1 MSEYDYLVF
10 LGCIWLFC
18 LTVLMLDPL
27 SDIGEGGVFGA
38 IIAPLVSA
46 LTYFLPL
53 PEWQVPL
60 TWLTPVVSASLFLI
74 SAILLYIRS
83 LFIKDC
89 E

>member
-46 LTYFLPL
+46 LSYFLPL
-53 PEWQVPL
+53 PAGMQEPM

-74 SAILLYIRS
+74 SAILLYIR
-83 LFIKDC
+83 
-89 E
+89 